1 MGNQTDNADHRDTTG
16 WSATTYNKVAPYVYS
31 PEATAPILQSLGASP
46 GDRILDLGCGSGE
59 ITAEIM
65 RLVEPE
71 GVVVGVDLSESM
83 VGHRWLLILSLH
95 ADSMRRSRRPVRQPC
110 FRIHT
115 SS

>member
-1 MGNQTDNADHRDTTG
+1 MGNQTGSVDHRDTTG
-16 WSATTYNKVAPYVYS
+16 WSAMTYNKVAPYVYS

-59 ITAEIM
+59 VTAEIM

-83 VGHRWLLILSLH
+83 VGHHRPLILRLD
-95 ADSMRRSRRPVRQPC
+95 ADIMRRSQRPARQP
-110 FRIHT
+110 
-115 SS
+115 